1 MPLFGIRF
9 FSIPRSGSDF
19 RHSASSQFRRAP
31 PPARIVAMKLSA
43 TSSAQRRGGESGAPV
58 KEMVMNVSDKGLN
71 AIQDNIGQSSGEPRK
86 PRLQIIA
93 AVVGL
98 AVLLVGGAQWSQRDA
113 VTAQEAAP
121 QLKAEAQVEPTTFDY
136 FPAQYVNQ
144 GKEVEEHIQAF

>member
-1 MPLFGIRF
+1 
-9 FSIPRSGSDF
+9 
-19 RHSASSQFRRAP
+19 
-31 PPARIVAMKLSA
+31 
-43 TSSAQRRGGESGAPV
+43 
-58 KEMVMNVSDKGLN
+58 MNVSDKGLN

-113 VTAQEAAP
+113 VTVQEAAP

-144 GKEVEEHIQAF
+144 GKEMEEHIQAF